1 MTSKPKTLKPLPSP
15 PANAITPVTLPVA
28 AAIKALHAGEAS
40 SHQQQIALAWIV
52 REAAGKAHFPY
63 HDNDRDTVFSLGRL
77 FVAEQIVGLFNADL
91 SSLRRA
97 DHDAPTSTRA
107 PTT

>member
-1 MTSKPKTLKPLPSP
+1 MADPKKLKAAAPLPAHTIAS
-15 PANAITPVTLPVA
+15 VTLPIA
-28 AAIKALHAGEAS
+28 AAIKALHDGSAS
-40 SHQQQIALAWIV
+40 AHQQQIALQWIV

-63 HDNDRDTVFSLGRL
+63 HANERDTVFALGRL

-97 DHDAPTSTRA
+97 DYETSPDLSST
-107 PTT
+107 

>member
-1 MTSKPKTLKPLPSP
+1 MTKTLKALAPLA
-15 PANAITPVTLPVA
+15 ANAVAPVTLPVA
-28 AAIKALHAGEAS
+28 AAIKALHDGIAS
-40 SHQQQIALAWIV
+40 AHQQKIALAWIV

-63 HDNDRDTVFSLGRL
+63 HANERDTVFALGRL

-97 DHDAPTSTRA
+97 DHEEVPRTATTR
-107 PTT
+107 